1 MENDILDVRK
11 YDFELSSVDAAERLV
26 KGEHVPLLLFL
37 LILIIFCDI
46 AAGSP
51 NQNLALVSIAILLL
65 FSSLLSSLKLAR
77 NLKQTEKAEAE
88 RVKQLKI
95 SNDHIAK
102 IENELSESRKESEK
116 AREEIAAAHK
126 ELTESNLLFDNY
138 NLQLEIT
145 TSELQSSKSETD
157 VILATVKQGV
167 FLIGRDGSIG
177 TQYSKELKNMFHV
190 EDFAFRN
197 FLQILRPLVP
207 ESRYQTIADYVRLL
221 FNPRKNE
228 QQLQRFNPL
237 KCGELN
243 FQRAEGGFESK
254 YIEFTFTRIM
264 EAGDIKKVLV
274 TAVNVSER
282 VKLEAQLR
290 EGEERREH
298 QLELLC
304 ELLQVESSSLH
315 DFMGEAKAVVDEIN
329 RTFRELS
336 GGTVTEQT
344 SVLRDKVN
352 ASFRLFHNL
361 KSQSAALK
369 LGVFEKAI
377 HQIEEPLHELRR
389 KQKLVNAD
397 LLNILVLISAFQTSM
412 SEASDLIAK
421 ISGLRHSFG
430 SEQATGE
437 AEKSLADLP
446 LRNTPSSEL
455 KRAVADLAQTVMA
468 RSGKK
473 ARIEWNLNE
482 FDELPLNHRHILR
495 DGVFQLVRNSL
506 IHGIESPAERER
518 NGKDPFGLVSVTME
532 PLQQRDGVRLCCRD
546 DGAGLNPGAIRNHAV
561 SEKLLTEAEAQ
572 ALPEN
577 DLYAL
582 IFEPGFSTA
591 SEVTE
596 DAGRGVGLDAL
607 RASIEGQ
614 LKGEIRMKFRTGQY
628 CQFELMV
635 PLP

>member
-1 MENDILDVRK
+1 MGNDILDVQT
-11 YDFELSSVDAAERLV
+11 YDFELSSADAAEGFAR
-26 KGEHVPLLLFL
+26 GDHVPLLLFL
-37 LILIIFCDI
+37 LILIIFCDV
-46 AAGSP
+46 AVGSP
-51 NQNLALVSIAILLL
+51 NQNLTLVCIAILLL
-65 FSSLLSSLKLAR
+65 FSSLLSSLQLAR
-77 NLKQTEKAEAE
+77 NLKQTQKAEAE
-88 RVKQLKI
+88 RARKLKI
-95 SNDHIAK
+95 SNDYVSK
-102 IENELSESRKESEK
+102 IESELSEARTETEK

-126 ELTESNLLFDNY
+126 ELAESNLMFDNY

-145 TSELQSSKSETD
+145 ASELQSSKSETD

-197 FLQILRPLVP
+197 FLQILRPLLP
-207 ESRYQTIADYVRLL
+207 ENRYQTIADYVRLL
-221 FNPRKNE
+221 FNSRKNE

-243 FQRAEGGFESK
+243 FQRAEGGFELK

-304 ELLQVESSSLH
+304 ELLQVESPSLH
-315 DFMGEAKAVVDEIN
+315 DFMDEAKAVVDEIN

-336 GGTVTEQT
+336 SGTVTEQT
-344 SVLRDKVN
+344 SVLREKVN

-389 KQKLVNAD
+389 KQNLVNAD
-397 LLNILVLISAFQTSM
+397 LLNILVLISAFQASM

-430 SEQATGE
+430 SEQATEE
-437 AEKSLADLP
+437 AENRLDLP

-455 KRAVADLAQTVMA
+455 KRSVADLAQTVMA

-473 ARIEWNLNE
+473 ARIEWNLSE

-532 PLQQRDGVRLCCRD
+532 PLQEKRGVRLCCRD

-572 ALPEN
+572 ALPES

-614 LKGEIRMKFRTGQY
+614 LKGEICMKFRTGQY
-628 CQFELMV
+628 CQFELMIPV
-635 PLP
+635 P